1 MASTSAFAAS
11 SVLQDT
17 PASSA
22 STPEPTADGASTSA
36 AASAVASTGDWQA
49 IWSPQ
54 YNAYYFFNSKTQQT
68 TWENPLQSSTPSDP
82 SSTPSDPSSSTTTT
96 TTTPVDPS
104 SSTSPASAPITPA
117 PAVASLYALQEAAA
131 AQGIDPS
138 LAYLDPSLAGPSGS
152 APGGSFVAKF
162 NARTGAFARA
172 DARAPAHLSEY
183 ERAKRMSEV
192 YFDVGAWEQEV
203 EQRKQAEE
211 EEGGRKRK
219 RPSKK
224 DLVSP
229 PFGMFCFLALCAI
242 AERSF
247 VRALFSQLCVGTVQ
261 RAEETEEDRQDG
273 VAAYID
279 RRSGLSI
286 LQSRAIL
293 YIFLVL
299 DLHLS

>member
-82 SSTPSDPSSSTTTT
+82 SSSTTTTTT

-192 YFDVGAWEQEV
+192 YFDVGA
-203 EQRKQAEE
+203 
-211 EEGGRKRK
+211 
-219 RPSKK
+219 
-224 DLVSP
+224 
-229 PFGMFCFLALCAI
+229 
-242 AERSF
+242 
-247 VRALFSQLCVGTVQ
+247 
-261 RAEETEEDRQDG
+261 
-273 VAAYID
+273 
-279 RRSGLSI
+279 
-286 LQSRAIL
+286 
-293 YIFLVL
+293 
-299 DLHLS
+299 